1 MAKSIIYN
9 EEARRALKAGVDTI
23 ANAVKTT
30 LWAKRKKYCT
40 SKKFLDLKFV
50 TKDGVTV
57 AKEIEDKD
65 PFKNV
70 WSRNDKRSSKSG

>member
-9 EEARRALKAGVDTI
+9 EDARKALKEGVDTI
-23 ANAVKTT
+23 SNVVKTT
-30 LWAKRKKYCT
+30 LGPRGRNIAIAKSYG
-40 SKKFLDLKFV
+40 SQV
-50 TKDGVTV
+50 ITKDGVTV

-70 WSRNDKRSSKSG
+70 GGEMIK